1 MISDP
6 YFQMPEFDLS
16 SLMPG
21 DQVFGPIPGFGGP
34 SVFAGQWVLAPW
46 KHRLSWRTWRHVQ
59 HTAIVV
65 KAAGPNWRPDGG
77 LVDAPLVGE
86 AEPGGFRLTAIGMER
101 WNPSWIYVRPRWLTE
116 GQGARVAEVARMMA
130 LKKTPY
136 GFADYVAIPAHRLR
150 LPVPHLDA
158 FISATDDDGFPLRA
172 ICSQA
177 NDFALTHAG
186 GLYSPGATAARLVGL
201 EYHDPDGRG
210 GRVFDDGRLQQ
221 DVVPSEL
228 YLRLLELR
236 PELIIRPGTVA
247 LRAGTSRGIPR
258 FAATMHGLD

>member
-116 GQGARVAEVARMMA
+116 GQGARVAEVARM
-130 LKKTPY
+130 LS
-136 GFADYVAIPAHRLR
+136 GE
-150 LPVPHLDA
+150 
-158 FISATDDDGFPLRA
+158 
-172 ICSQA
+172 
-177 NDFALTHAG
+177 AG
-186 GLYSPGATAARLVGL
+186 GAAARRHA
-201 EYHDPDGRG
+201 E
-210 GRVFDDGRLQQ
+210 
-221 DVVPSEL
+221 EL
-228 YLRLLELR
+228 LAR
-236 PELIIRPGTVA
+236 
-247 LRAGTSRGIPR
+247 
-258 FAATMHGLD
+258 AATRGRAARSAAGRAR